1 VTVEAHIQATLQHL
15 RDDGWDI
22 KELDYTFPTRC
33 LLTLVAADSPSRQTT
48 LPAAN
53 LPPSRVKQGKFYS
66 WLIKA
71 KVPPILVDSDNE
83 DGSTLQQPTTPRL
96 STPTRRPPWPYRYHR
111 RVSGFLSLV
120 KPNYGWRLFDHVLR
134 VETEYRF
141 DKENTK
147 PFEEWIPTPKVILSL
162 PHKNF
167 KWGRVCV
174 DEAQCLRNMHSSNSH
189 IIRLLPH

>member
-53 LPPSRVKQGKFYS
+53 LHPSRVKQGKFDS

-83 DGSTLQQPTTPRL
+83 DGSTLQQPTTLLFPGPPTSSFHPAAL
-96 STPTRRPPWPYRYHR
+96 DAHPTPTVALYHR
-111 RVSGFLSLV
+111 RVSGFLSPV
-120 KPNYGWRLFDHVLR
+120 RRRGAVP
-134 VETEYRF
+134 
-141 DKENTK
+141 
-147 PFEEWIPTPKVILSL
+147 
-162 PHKNF
+162 
-167 KWGRVCV
+167 
-174 DEAQCLRNMHSSNSH
+174 AQYAR
-189 IIRLLPH
+189 